1 MMLKKKSNSWARSKL
16 LLLVPV
22 GLTALSVFAHPETES
37 LPVRPSSVP
46 ALPKQEQV
54 NNVSFATTDKSTNLQ
69 KDIKEE
75 YNVYLS
81 FTKINEA
88 GKEVIDGLSIYGVGE
103 QKALEIAEKAIKNG
117 RFKAATKVIVCPHTP
132 KVPMNYL
139 EKMKALFDANSIK
152 CVITKASG
160 YDDNGNALPTPP
172 PPPPAPDVYVT
183 FNYKDGKKDGGMLV
197 YERYL
202 KTGKEID
209 KRFDEIY
216 TDDISIVTIKTYK
229 WSKEGVLEGVEKIL
243 KDKIKYDVEYKVVK
257 E

>member
-22 GLTALSVFAHPETES
+22 GLTALSVFAHPETELISVEAPPPVMTKPINAVS
-37 LPVRPSSVP
+37 LP
-46 ALPKQEQV
+46 
-54 NNVSFATTDKSTNLQ
+54 TTDKSTNLQ
-69 KDIKEE
+69 KDIKED

-81 FTKINEA
+81 FTKKNDA
-88 GKEVIDGLSIYGVGE
+88 GKEVVDGVSIYGIGE

-117 RFKAATKVIVCPHTP
+117 RFKGATRVIVCPHTP
-132 KVPMNYL
+132 KVPINYL
-139 EKMKALFDANSIK
+139 EKMKALFDANNIK
-152 CVITKASG
+152 CAITKAQG

-183 FNYKDGKKDGGMLV
+183 FTYKDGKKDEGMLV

-202 KTGKEID
+202 KTGEEIN
-209 KRFDEIY
+209 KRLNKIY
-216 TDDISIVTIKTYK
+216 ADDISTVIIKTYK
-229 WSKEGVLEGVEKIL
+229 WSKEGVQEGVEKML
-243 KDKIKYDVEYKVVK
+243 KDKIKYDVEYKIVK